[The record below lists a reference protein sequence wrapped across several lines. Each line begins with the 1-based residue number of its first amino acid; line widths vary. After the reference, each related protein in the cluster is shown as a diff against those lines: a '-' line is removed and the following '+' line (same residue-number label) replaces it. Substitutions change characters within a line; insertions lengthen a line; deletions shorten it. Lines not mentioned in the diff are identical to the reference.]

1 VAIQPGTSAL
11 LEPVV
16 ELEYLVLVPPGEQ
29 LQQAGNTL
37 VIERARPKPSRLNA
51 SCAWAAGGAAWAAGG
66 ATCAALP
73 GSSRANRPEL

>member
-51 SCAWAAGGAAWAAGG
+51 ELRVGRWWRRVGRWWRHVRRVAG
-66 ATCAALP
+66 
-73 GSSRANRPEL
+73 